1 SVTLQLNIEKKI
13 RSNGE
18 ATLTSDR
25 KMTNKLNST
34 TSSGIL
40 KELLSEGILQPS
52 GKNCISLMTTSG
64 AKGSMV
70 NFQQISSHL
79 GQQELEGKRVPRMV
93 SGKTLPCFPPWD
105 CSPRAGGFIIDRFLT
120 ALHPQEYYFCDTL
133 YPSHI
138 Y

>member
-1 SVTLQLNIEKKI
+1 MQLNIEKKI

-25 KMTNKLNST
+25 KMTSKLNST

-70 NFQQISSHL
+70 GL
-79 GQQELEGKRVPRMV
+79 
-93 SGKTLPCFPPWD
+93 
-105 CSPRAGGFIIDRFLT
+105 FL
-120 ALHPQEYYFCDTL
+120 F
-133 YPSHI
+133 
-138 Y
+138 